1 MTFDEYQAEAMKTA
15 VNATQDFEALMYR
28 TLGLTS
34 EAGEV
39 ADKIKKII
47 RDKAGQIGEAE
58 KAEIAKELGDV
69 LWYLQALSHWLD
81 MPFSHIAH
89 GNLEK
94 LKSRKK
100 RDKISGSGDNR

>member
-1 MTFDEYQAEAMKTA
+1 MTFDEYQQKAMTTA
-15 VNATQDFEALMYR
+15 VNATQDFEALTYR
-28 TLGLTS
+28 TLGLAS

-47 RDKAGQIGEAE
+47 RDKAGKIGEVE

-81 MPFSHIAH
+81 IPFSHIAH

-94 LKSRKK
+94 LSSR
-100 RDKISGSGDNR
+100 RIRGKIGGSGDDR